1 MELGSMTDGQDKW
14 HGTGSAGFWGDRD
27 IWELAIPGG
36 VVVTPSVLK
45 PGWRMW
51 QCLAVPGAICED
63 PVVAD
68 QILVGGWE

>member
-1 MELGSMTDGQDKW
+1 MGSFSKLP
-14 HGTGSAGFWGDRD
+14 GFWGDRD

-51 QCLAVPGAICED
+51 QGLAVPGAICED

-68 QILVGGWE
+68 QILVRGGQQGGEAA